1 MSTKL
6 FSKLTPEQHKRLLGV
21 IAILL
26 VVTIYAA
33 NFVAIRYSVLRGLT
47 FLNLTALRFSV
58 AGLFMLPYFCRL
70 DFRDLGGLGWK
81 RALLLT
87 CLAGS
92 PYIVIFFLGISLAPA
107 SHGAVLNPGIIPSVV
122 FLGTVF
128 LGLQS
133 FTLKQA
139 VSLIAITLGVALVTA
154 SSFSLQGSVVFGDL
168 LLLITGISW
177 GLFTLLTKL
186 WELKP
191 LQITAVVS
199 VISLLYLPP
208 YLLFVYD
215 GFEGISATHV
225 LVQAFFQGIVLSV
238 GTLYLATYAV
248 QSLGA
253 QTTSLFSPLVPIL
266 TTLIAVPLLREIPTP
281 LQWIGIVLVVVG
293 MLSATKINSEKS
305 E

>member
-1 MSTKL
+1 M
-6 FSKLTPEQHKRLLGV
+6 
-21 IAILL
+21 
-26 VVTIYAA
+26 
-33 NFVAIRYSVLRGLT
+33 
-47 FLNLTALRFSV
+47 
-58 AGLFMLPYFCRL
+58 CR
-70 DFRDLGGLGWK
+70 
-81 RALLLT
+81 
-87 CLAGS
+87 
-92 PYIVIFFLGISLAPA
+92 
-107 SHGAVLNPGIIPSVV
+107 
-122 FLGTVF
+122 
-128 LGLQS
+128 S
-133 FTLKQA
+133 F
-139 VSLIAITLGVALVTA
+139 
-154 SSFSLQGSVVFGDL
+154 
-168 LLLITGISW
+168 
-177 GLFTLLTKL
+177 
-186 WELKP
+186 P
-191 LQITAVVS
+191 
-199 VISLLYLPP
+199 LLYLPP